1 MMIRRKFFE
10 LTRRATRS
18 FNVAACALALSSC
31 ATVTRIPYTQ
41 QERSRR
47 ALPPLWHALS
57 SHRKGQP
64 RPRTLIGA
72 LLIDRAAD
80 LAGQRDDQF

>member
-1 MMIRRKFFE
+1 METEFRP
-10 LTRRATRS
+10 
-18 FNVAACALALSSC
+18 
-31 ATVTRIPYTQ
+31 TRIVEIDQMDEAVRESHTTN
-41 QERSRR
+41 

-57 SHRKGQP
+57 PHRKGQP

-80 LAGQRDDQF
+80 LARQRDDQF

>member
-1 MMIRRKFFE
+1 MLFFKTAPKGSAPPRAYPPS
-10 LTRRATRS
+10 LTGDVVAGLGKYGQWTRA
-18 FNVAACALALSSC
+18 A
-31 ATVTRIPYTQ
+31 
-41 QERSRR
+41 
-47 ALPPLWHALS
+47 ALPLLPLALS

-72 LLIDRAAD
+72 LLIARAAD